1 MTVTIGFEK
10 LRFIG
15 ESRSGLRCSG
25 LSGRVTIRLRSSGLS
40 VTVTIGFEKLRF
52 IGESHDQVRDAQV
65 YRGESRS
72 GSRRSG
78 LSGRVTIRF
87 RDAQVYR
94 ESHDQVRD
102 AQVYREESQSG
113 FEMLR
118 FIGESHDQV

>member
-1 MTVTIGFEK
+1 M
-10 LRFIG
+10 
-15 ESRSGLRCSG
+15 
-25 LSGRVTIRLRSSGLS
+25 
-40 VTVTIGFEKLRF
+40 TVTIGFEKLRF

-78 LSGRVTIRF
+78 LSGESRSGFETLRF
-87 RDAQVYR
+87 IG